1 MHFLMGLN
9 KTYSSIR
16 GQILLTNL
24 FPAITQVFSL
34 VVQEEKQKEISAS
47 TSSNFSH
54 AFAVKNTSDLKN
66 KADQKDRP
74 TYAHCGI

>member
-1 MHFLMGLN
+1 
-9 KTYSSIR
+9 
-16 GQILLTNL
+16 
-24 FPAITQVFSL
+24 
-34 VVQEEKQKEISAS
+34 VQEEKQKEISAS